1 MPMFYTPSPR
11 KFHYTPRFY
20 DPEKEEWNK
29 MKQRYGIDGKAP
41 IATQEDATAD
51 YTTAESTTSE
61 ATTHKGTV
69 AENSTP
75 TAQEGNTDLAKEIAY
90 FEARDRELT
99 RQEKAKQSKFGWQDL
114 FRKREMPKFNYQPR
128 FSEGG
133 TPADP
138 VTVESEMKAKK
149 KRISRRFDIEDTKYF
164 EPIPAGKIML
174 YALGATLLLAW
185 IFLF

>member
-1 MPMFYTPSPR
+1 MFYTPSPR

-29 MKQRYGIDGKAP
+29 MKERYGIDGKAP
-41 IATQEDATAD
+41 VTSKGLEADEARADEAERTAAKD
-51 YTTAESTTSE
+51 EM
-61 ATTHKGTV
+61 
-69 AENSTP
+69 
-75 TAQEGNTDLAKEIAY
+75 AKEIAY
-90 FEARDRELT
+90 FEARERELE
-99 RQEKAKQSKFGWQDL
+99 RKEKARAAKFGWKDL
-114 FRKREMPKFNYQPR
+114 VRKREMPTFNYKPR
-128 FSEGG
+128 FQEGG
-133 TPADP
+133 SLADP
-138 VTVESEMKAKK
+138 VKNELELGKKK